1 MERIQR
7 KRTKG
12 WKMPENTKYVGRPT
26 KWGNPFTY
34 EKSGNRFEIKTDGS
48 FYADKTRVSYCKY
61 YANNETKAKEAIIF
75 LYRNFIKEKI
85 MRENLFNELEKLRQ
99 KNLACFCS
107 LSEPCHVDVLLELLA
122 QHWL

>member
-1 MERIQR
+1 MKRIQR

-61 YANNETKAKEAIIF
+61 YANNETKAKEAII
-75 LYRNFIKEKI
+75 L
-85 MRENLFNELEKLRQ
+85 
-99 KNLACFCS
+99 
-107 LSEPCHVDVLLELLA
+107 
-122 QHWL
+122 